1 MLSRLIFSSIRN
13 NGISTSIN
21 QNQNFWRLASTTT
34 TTTPT
39 TKTPTPIGMKT
50 EIVPRVSIVPKRGPS
65 AYNLFLQEKLKDNSN
80 KSVGENMKLFG
91 PQWKK
96 LSENEKRRYELES
109 ERLQKE
115 YEDAFVRMSSDEFRR
130 VVMDEMKRLQRKRVT
145 ALRRQ
150 QIELKKEY
158 EYPKADREYF
168 PLQAMANDH
177 ANELSSTVGKGKV
190 VTIRGKK
197 LGELWRNLSDEEK
210 RIYEKRGRDARSKYQ
225 KNIQTWETKM
235 KKQGLVGV
243 VDTIKMRPH
252 KEINPVVKRIYRV
265 VSTKKSKGK
274 ILASKVSAGK
284 KTSKKA
290 ISAKRSKKVA
300 QKREE

>member
-34 TTTPT
+34 TSTPT
-39 TKTPTPIGMKT
+39 TPTPTPIGMKT
-50 EIVPRVSIVPKRGPS
+50 EIVPRVSIVPKRGPN
-65 AYNLFLQEKLKDNSN
+65 AFALFLQEKFKENKLK
-80 KSVGENMKLFG
+80 VGEDTKLIAS
-91 PQWKK
+91 QWKK

-190 VTIRGKK
+190 ATIRGKK
-197 LGELWRNLSDEEK
+197 LGELWRDLSEEEK
-210 RIYEKRGRDARSKYQ
+210 KAYEKRGRDARSKYQ

-235 KKQGLVGV
+235 KKQGLAGV
-243 VDTIKMRPH
+243 VDIINIHPRKN
-252 KEINPVVKRIYRV
+252 INPPGVKRSYRR
-265 VSTKKSKGK
+265 SATKKAEGK
-274 ILASKVSAGK
+274 VLASKVSAGK
-284 KTSKKA
+284 KTTKKA
-290 ISAKRSKKVA
+290 AKRPKKA
-300 QKREE
+300 AKMHEE